1 MFYAI
6 IQFSLSFFL
15 ILIIINFISR
25 RRFVVIKYTLLN
37 FIIFFG
43 NLLQIL
49 SFYYLYDYYFLIFV
63 LFYEINYDVI
73 LEYEN
78 KIRFW
83 LSN

>member
-15 ILIIINFISR
+15 ILIIINFISI

-73 LEYEN
+73 LEYKN
-78 KIRFW
+78 KNTF
-83 LSN
+83 LVV